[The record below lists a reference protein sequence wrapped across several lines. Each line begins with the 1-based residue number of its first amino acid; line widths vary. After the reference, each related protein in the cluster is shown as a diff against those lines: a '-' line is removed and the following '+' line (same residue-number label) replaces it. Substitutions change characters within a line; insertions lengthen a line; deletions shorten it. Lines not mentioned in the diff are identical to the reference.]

1 MAVDITVTRV
11 DGGSAIVKRAANG
24 RFAKKTSQPRFKVK
38 HDGYAEDVIYDR
50 KSKRVVA
57 FATGKQKAHELV
69 NILNRKA

>member
-11 DGGSAIVKRAANG
+11 GGKPGSVKRAANG
-24 RFAKKTSQPRFKVK
+24 QFAKKTSQPRFKVK
-38 HDGYAEDVIYDR
+38 NDGYAEDVIYER